1 VNNFGNYKNV
11 NNFVMSIRRK
21 TRKTRIMKAIH
32 KWLNKHNTPTSFDK
46 NTYTPPMGVNDA
58 NRKEHFNN
66 YNVELMN
73 RIRDIKLNQVNK

>member
-1 VNNFGNYKNV
+1 
-11 NNFVMSIRRK
+11 
-21 TRKTRIMKAIH
+21 
-32 KWLNKHNTPTSFDK
+32 
-46 NTYTPPMGVNDA
+46 VNDA